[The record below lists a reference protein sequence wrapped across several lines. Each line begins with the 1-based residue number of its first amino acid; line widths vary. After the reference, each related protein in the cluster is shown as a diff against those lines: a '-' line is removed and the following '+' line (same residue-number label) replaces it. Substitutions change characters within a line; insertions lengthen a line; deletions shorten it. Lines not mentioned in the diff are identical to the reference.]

1 VLRLRFFPAAI
12 ADLVDTRAYVADP
25 RPASAGPLVDRLID
39 RVRLL
44 ADHPDAGERL
54 PRLGPGVRRLTEAP
68 YVILYRTTAEEVQVL
83 RILHGARRI
92 TRAALPPG

>member
-1 VLRLRFFPAAI
+1 MRLRFLPAAI
-12 ADLVDTRAYVADP
+12 ADLVAIRAHVAEH
-25 RPASAGPLVDRLID
+25 RPDSAGPLVDRLIE

-44 ADHPDAGERL
+44 PDRPEAGARL
-54 PRLGPGVRRLTEAP
+54 PPLGPGIRRLTEAP
-68 YVILYRTTAEEVQVL
+68 YLILYRVAGEEVQIV